1 MPRDLRRLAAPAVFC
16 SNVRRSYRRRSPH
29 RNISRQRDRLLD
41 DHESEYDDYAAE
53 IASYNRL
60 RRGDRNAANSASAA
74 PRHTVTYEYSS
85 RYGDST
91 GIITPQSD
99 ARYVTPH
106 FENDYIRGS
115 VSTNYH
121 VPHIS
126 DEYIRPS
133 VGRIDRD
140 DSQQRKHKKK
150 RRHHHCHS
158 RNKTDK
164 HSENGST
171 GRPTRDTV
179 AALKA
184 LANYGDTNYDVTSVS
199 PMHYYGSPRNSE
211 RKRSRE
217 SQSPRA
223 VCNMDSEVT
232 RHVTEEKAVTV
243 SASLLPPTADCT
255 RDSLSLGE
263 CTDDEDDV
271 PTDTHSMQK
280 SHRSDH
286 RLPHAEHSERDGKS
300 AANLSEHLS
309 ASVVSSSESTKK
321 LNCDSVHQTE
331 DSSMQ
336 FHQKTSNSD
345 IPNAMSSL
353 ENKAHKEQLPVK
365 CDKSSSDRSEGQST
379 GQLKHSPVNKRTT
392 DDDRSKT
399 ISDGKHSTKHKSQ
412 SSSESSQNSRKKS
425 TTGDDQRKAE
435 DDTSLPRFVT
445 FLDHPVIVV
454 RSPVSPLSFI
464 SFLFLAPTS
473 SLPDSLPVISIPE
486 V

>member
-1 MPRDLRRLAAPAVFC
+1 MPRDVRRLAAPAVFS
-16 SNVRRSYRRRSPH
+16 SNVRRSYRRRSPR
-29 RNISRQRDRLLD
+29 RNISRQQDRLLD
-41 DHESEYDDYAAE
+41 EHESEYDDYAAE

-74 PRHTVTYEYSS
+74 PRHTCTYEYSS

-91 GIITPQSD
+91 GIITPQHD
-99 ARYVTPH
+99 VRYVTPH
-106 FENDYIRGS
+106 FENDDYIRVGLS
-115 VSTNYH
+115 MYHH
-121 VPHIS
+121 VPRIS

-133 VGRIDRD
+133 LGRMDHG

-150 RRHHHCHS
+150 KRHHHCHS

-184 LANYGDTNYDVTSVS
+184 LANYGDANYNVASVS
-199 PMHYYGSPRNSE
+199 PMHNYGSPRNSE

-217 SQSPRA
+217 SKSPRA
-223 VCNMDSEVT
+223 VCNVDSEVT
-232 RHVTEEKAVTV
+232 RNVTVKAVTV
-243 SASLLPPTADCT
+243 SASLSSPNPDCT

-263 CTDDEDDV
+263 CSDDGEDETTDKH
-271 PTDTHSMQK
+271 TMQK

-286 RLPHAEHSERDGKS
+286 RLPHIEHSECHGKS
-300 AANLSEHLS
+300 SESLSEHCS
-309 ASVVSSSESTKK
+309 ASVVPSSESTKK
-321 LNCDSVHQTE
+321 LNCDSVPHQTE

-336 FHQKTSNSD
+336 FHQKTGNSD

-353 ENKAHKEQLPVK
+353 ENKAHKEQLSVK
-365 CDKSSSDRSEGQST
+365 GDKSSSDRSEGQST
-379 GQLKHSPVNKRTT
+379 VQLKHSPVNKRTT

-399 ISDGKHSTKHKSQ
+399 SSDGKHSTKHKSQ

-425 TTGDDQRKAE
+425 TTGDDRRKAE

-445 FLDHPVIVV
+445 FLSHPVIVG
-454 RSPVSPLSFI
+454 RSPLLPLSFI
-464 SFLFLAPTS
+464 TFLF
-473 SLPDSLPVISIPE
+473 
-486 V
+486 

>member
-1 MPRDLRRLAAPAVFC
+1 MPRDLHRLAAPAVFC
-16 SNVRRSYRRRSPH
+16 SNVKRSFRRHSPR

-53 IASYNRL
+53 IANYNRL
-60 RRGDRNAANSASAA
+60 RRGDRNAENSASTA
-74 PRHTVTYEYSS
+74 PRHTSRDEYSS

-91 GIITPQSD
+91 GTVTPQSD
-99 ARYVTPH
+99 ARYFTSH
-106 FENDYIRGS
+106 FESDDYIRVS
-115 VSTNYH
+115 VPAHRH
-121 VPHIS
+121 VPQIS
-126 DEYIRPS
+126 DEYVRPGI
-133 VGRIDRD
+133 GRMDRD

-171 GRPTRDTV
+171 GRPPRDTV

-184 LANYGDTNYDVTSVS
+184 LANYGDTNYDVSSVS

-217 SQSPRA
+217 SKSPRA
-223 VCNMDSEVT
+223 VCNMDIDVT
-232 RHVTEEKAVTV
+232 RNVTAQKSVTV
-243 SASLLPPTADCT
+243 KASLSSPNADCT

-263 CTDDEDDV
+263 CSDDEEDE
-271 PTDTHSMQK
+271 PTDMHATQK

-286 RLPHAEHSERDGKS
+286 SLPHIEHSERHCKS
-300 AANLSEHLS
+300 S
-309 ASVVSSSESTKK
+309 ASLSVCSSSAVSSSESTKK
-321 LNCDSVHQTE
+321 LNCDSVPHQTE

-336 FHQKTSNSD
+336 FHPKNINSD

-365 CDKSSSDRSEGQST
+365 CDKSSSDRSEGQSAD
-379 GQLKHSPVNKRTT
+379 QLKHSPVNKRTAV

-399 ISDGKHSTKHKSQ
+399 ISDGKHGTKHKGQ
-412 SSSESSQNSRKKS
+412 SSSESTQNSRKKS
-425 TTGDDQRKAE
+425 TTGDDQRKTE

-445 FLDHPVIVV
+445 F
-454 RSPVSPLSFI
+454 FWC
-464 SFLFLAPTS
+464 
-473 SLPDSLPVISIPE
+473 
-486 V
+486 